1 MLDFK
6 SVSLRRG
13 TRLLLENARFTIH
26 KGQKVGVTGANGI
39 GKSSL
44 FALIRRQLSV
54 DSGEFSLPPNL
65 VLAHVAQETPAT
77 EQAAIDYIMDGDHE
91 LRLLQKQLA
100 EAEQQNDGIHQ
111 ADLHAKL
118 EHIGGYSAQARAAQ
132 LMSGLGFS
140 NAQLRA
146 PASQF
151 SGGWRMRL
159 NLAQALMCR
168 SDILLLDEP
177 SNHLDLDAVI
187 WLQDWLSRYPG
198 TLLLI
203 SHDREFLDRITDH
216 ILHIEQQTAEL
227 FKGNY
232 SAFELRRAEK
242 LSQQQAAYE
251 KQKREMAHVRQFVD
265 RFRAQATKARQ
276 VQSRIKALEKIEVIC
291 QAYVDSPFNFSFRE
305 PDKLPMPLLA
315 LDQVRAGY
323 DDQVILDQI
332 KLSLMPGDRVGL
344 LGPNGAGKSTLMKVL
359 AGELNLQAGERQPA
373 QELRI
378 AYFAQH
384 QLEQLEPLESPLW
397 HLQQLDKNATE
408 KELRN
413 YLGGFGFIADQALD
427 IVAPLSGGEK
437 SRLVLAILV
446 YQKPNLLL
454 LDEPTNHLDLQMR
467 YALGMA
473 LQSFPG
479 AIVAVSHDRHFLRT
493 VTDQLML
500 VADQAL
506 RPYSGDLDDYRL
518 WLIEQRKASQSD
530 HNEVDD
536 DQSSPA
542 PLSRKE
548 QRRLEADKRQTLRP
562 LQTVLKQVEGNL
574 DKLNQEK
581 KYLESELANPKLYDG
596 TEKALLNQ
604 LLKDKG
610 RVDCR
615 VQEAEEAWIEASEAL
630 ENLLRE

>member
-13 TRLLLENARFTIH
+13 ARILLEDVRLTIH
-26 KGQKVGVTGANGI
+26 KGQKVGVTGANGV

-44 FALIRRQLSV
+44 FALIRRQLSA
-54 DSGEFSLPPNL
+54 DNGEFSMPPNL
-65 VLAHVAQETPAT
+65 IMAFVAQETPAT
-77 EQAAIDYIMDGDHE
+77 EQAAIDYVMDGDRE
-91 LRLLQKQLA
+91 LRQLQKQLTH
-100 EAEQQNDGIHQ
+100 AEQQEDGIQQ
-111 ADLHAKL
+111 AELHGQL
-118 EHIGGYSAQARAAQ
+118 EHIGGYSARARAAQ
-132 LMSGLGFS
+132 LMAGLGFTDS
-140 NAQLRA
+140 QL
-146 PASQF
+146 PHSVSQF

-177 SNHLDLDAVI
+177 TNHLDLDAVI
-187 WLQDWLSRYPG
+187 WLQDWLLRYPG

-203 SHDREFLDRITDH
+203 SHDREFLDQITGH

-227 FKGNY
+227 YKGNY

-276 VQSRIKALEKIEVIC
+276 VQSRIKSLEKIEVIC
-291 QAYVDSPFNFSFRE
+291 QAYVDSPFNFSFQ
-305 PDKLPMPLLA
+305 PSDKLPTPLLT
-315 LDQVRAGY
+315 LDQVQAGY
-323 DDQVILDQI
+323 DNQIILDQI
-332 KLSLMPGDRVGL
+332 KLSLMPGDRIGL
-344 LGPNGAGKSTLMKVL
+344 LGPNGAGKSTLMKIL
-359 AGELNLQAGERQPA
+359 AGELPLLAGERQPA
-373 QELRI
+373 QELKI

-397 HLQQLDKNATE
+397 HLQQLNAQTTE

-413 YLGGFGFIADQALD
+413 YLGGFGFQADQATE

-437 SRLVLAILV
+437 ARLVLALLV
-446 YQKPNLLL
+446 FQKPNLLL

-467 YALGMA
+467 HALSMA
-473 LQSFPG
+473 LQSFQG

-500 VADQAL
+500 VSDQAL
-506 RPYSGDLDDYRL
+506 RAYNGDLDDYRL
-518 WLIEQRKASQSD
+518 WLLEQRKSD
-530 HNEVDD
+530 QVSDD
-536 DQSSPA
+536 DTNSDTANLP
-542 PLSRKE
+542 SRKQ
-548 QRRLEADKRQTLRP
+548 QRRMEAEKRQTLRP
-562 LQTVLKQVEGNL
+562 LQTALKQVEDRL
-574 DKLNQEK
+574 EKLNQEK

-596 TEKALLNQ
+596 TQKSRLNQ
-604 LLKDKG
+604 LLQDKG
-610 RVDCR
+610 RLDCLA
-615 VQEAEEAWIEASEAL
+615 QEAEDAWIEASEAL
-630 ENLLRE
+630 EHLLRE

>member
-1 MLDFK
+1 
-6 SVSLRRG
+6 LRRG

-344 LGPNGAGKSTLMKVL
+344 LGPNGAGKSTLIRILCGDESFDKGSVNLPARIKVGTLNQDHFAFENDLLTDVVMKGQMELFTAFAEKEKLL
-359 AGELNLQAGERQPA
+359 AEAEPAAERVIELEEIIQHYDGYQAES
-373 QELRI
+373 RI
-378 AYFAQH
+378 AQM
-384 QLEQLEPLESPLW
+384 LEGLGI
-397 HLQQLDKNATE
+397 ATI
-408 KELRN
+408 
-413 YLGGFGFIADQALD
+413 YHSQPMQ
-427 IVAPLSGGEK
+427 VLSGGYK
-437 SRLVLAILV
+437 LRVLLAQCLFSQPEV
-446 YQKPNLLL
+446 LL
-454 LDEPTNHLDLQMR
+454 LDEPTNHLD
-467 YALGMA
+467 
-473 LQSFPG
+473 
-479 AIVAVSHDRHFLRT
+479 I
-493 VTDQLML
+493 
-500 VADQAL
+500 
-506 RPYSGDLDDYRL
+506 
-518 WLIEQRKASQSD
+518 
-530 HNEVDD
+530 
-536 DQSSPA
+536 
-542 PLSRKE
+542 
-548 QRRLEADKRQTLRP
+548 
-562 LQTVLKQVEGNL
+562 
-574 DKLNQEK
+574 
-581 KYLESELANPKLYDG
+581 
-596 TEKALLNQ
+596 
-604 LLKDKG
+604 
-610 RVDCR
+610 
-615 VQEAEEAWIEASEAL
+615 
-630 ENLLRE
+630 